1 MKLKWFAH
9 AAAVLAVGLG
19 TAAQAQ
25 DDDWEYQEDTTGK
38 ISVAAVRYESG
49 QALIVQCRDEVLRAV
64 VTGLPASAEQVL
76 EVNATRADG
85 RADRQTFTPA
95 GSAGA
100 WQIGLM
106 PRDVRFLR
114 GGGVY
119 SVRSAEGADT
129 VFRADFD
136 LPTQFANL
144 DRVLTACGWAAS
156 DERDLLQRAPD
167 TLTQVFDPS
176 PRRGGSSRRASTRA
190 PRRGAPEGP
199 VAPPVASKYMVSCI
213 VRELRLTECRRENAL
228 FIASEPRFA
237 DVGSSNGR
245 ELTGAEAQAAEGRV
259 YYMPDGELLL
269 VVNRVEIAN

>member
-19 TAAQAQ
+19 TAAHAQ

-64 VTGLPASAEQVL
+64 VTGLPASSERILQMDV
-76 EVNATRADG
+76 TRADG
-85 RADRQTFTPA
+85 RSDRQTFTPA
-95 GSAGA
+95 GAAGA

-114 GGGVY
+114 GGGAY
-119 SVRSAEGADT
+119 SVRSAEGAGT
-129 VFRADFD
+129 VFRAEFD
-136 LPTQFANL
+136 LPTRFANL

-167 TLTQVFDPS
+167 TLTQVFNHS
-176 PRRGGSSRRASTRA
+176 PRRGGSARRASTRP
-190 PRRGAPEGP
+190 PRREAPEGP
-199 VAPPVASKYMVSCI
+199 VAPPVASKYMISCI

-228 FIASEPRFA
+228 FIASEPQFA
-237 DVGSSNGR
+237 NVENNNGR
-245 ELTGAEAQAAEGRV
+245 ELTGADAGAAEGRV
-259 YYMPDGELLL
+259 YYMPDGEMLL